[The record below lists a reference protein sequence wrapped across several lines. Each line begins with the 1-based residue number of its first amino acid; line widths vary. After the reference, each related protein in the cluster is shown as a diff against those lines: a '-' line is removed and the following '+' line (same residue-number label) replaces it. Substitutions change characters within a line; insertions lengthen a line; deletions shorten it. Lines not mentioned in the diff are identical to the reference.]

1 MEEGILRD
9 IIHGPDESRSDDVT
23 ALGLGSSLVV
33 QTQFRPLPTA
43 TRKSK
48 PMSKPMSSPSLF
60 VLVPAGFSEGQGVET
75 FGAATAAHVS
85 LCFKVPALTMNSM
98 CHAHAYN
105 TCHRRL

>member
-9 IIHGPDESRSDDVT
+9 IIHGPDESRNDDVT

-43 TRKSK
+43 TRK
-48 PMSKPMSSPSLF
+48 SKPMSSPSLF

-85 LCFKVPALTMNSM
+85 LCFKIPALTMNSM